1 MFGISPQ
8 ARPYLGAQIQ
18 PAQIPQQ
25 APQQAPALGQQ
36 MSPMLLQLMQNPAFL
51 ARLQQMQG
59 TGLGG
64 IPAQQSPYGLGRI
77 GPQPIASSVYSLR

>member
-1 MFGISPQ
+1 MLFGTSPQ
-8 ARPYLGAQIQ
+8 VRPYLGGQIPQ
-18 PAQIPQQ
+18 TPGQIPQQ
-25 APQQAPALGQQ
+25 APMGQQ

-64 IPAQQSPYGLGRI
+64 IPAQASPYGLGRI
-77 GPQPIASSVYSLR
+77 GTQPIAAGAYSLR